1 MTIDQIQEQI
11 VEEFSVFTD
20 WMEKY
25 TYLIELSKELQGF
38 KEELCLRKQ
47 VFVLLGDDG
56 SVIFALR

>member
-11 VEEFSVFTD
+11 VEEFSLFTD

-38 KEELCLRKQ
+38 KEEFRINQNLIK
-47 VFVLLGDDG
+47 
-56 SVIFALR
+56 